1 MKLGIV
7 AAFSALVAAGCERE
21 TPVNAEQQNTPASVT
36 VTPVIRVDVADQR
49 ERVGQVQAIE
59 DVELRARIEGFLAKR
74 LFDEGSD
81 VQTGDLLFV
90 IEKAPYEAEVARAQA
105 ELTSAKAALEKTRL
119 DLKRSQELRVK
130 KTVSQAT
137 LDEANALEK
146 QAAADVLARAAELQQ
161 AELDLNYTEIR
172 APVAGRIGRSVYSVG
187 DLVEP
192 DSGALAT
199 VAMLDPIY
207 VYWTV
212 GEQVLLNARRAASG
226 RPNQSTA
233 TSVTAK
239 LKFAD
244 DSIYEHGGAV
254 DFADN
259 RVDPS
264 TGSQTVRAVFDN
276 PDKLLLPGQYVSVLV
291 TVGEEH
297 GALAIPQ
304 SAVQEDQSGRF
315 ALIVDANNKV
325 VVRRI
330 TVSSRQSIYWV
341 VEDGL
346 GEGEFVIYQGV
357 QKVRP
362 GATVDPIILAPQ
374 PATAGNV
381 Q

>member
-1 MKLGIV
+1 M
-7 AAFSALVAAGCERE
+7 
-21 TPVNAEQQNTPASVT
+21 NAEQQNTPASVT